1 MHFKSRKTL
10 EENYTVTI
18 EWDSTTY
25 IVIVLDWD
33 YKQIQVPLS
42 LPGYTKKSLKQFSHK
57 QKKKQNQPYPSVPIK
72 YGFKKQ
78 YSPQPSSA
86 PLLDK
91 KGKKFIQQV
100 CGFFFVYRKISQQH
114 TAVTNHRHRIPICKS
129 N

>member
-25 IVIVLDWD
+25 IVIALDWD

-72 YGFKKQ
+72 YGFKK
-78 YSPQPSSA
+78 
-86 PLLDK
+86 
-91 KGKKFIQQV
+91 
-100 CGFFFVYRKISQQH
+100 
-114 TAVTNHRHRIPICKS
+114 
-129 N
+129 